1 MIHMNIKANIL
12 EFINREILN
21 GLQTVDENQE
31 LLISGTL
38 DSLSIMRVVS
48 YLEREAGIT
57 IPPLDIALENF
68 SSVNAMCDYLDSK

>member
-1 MIHMNIKANIL
+1 MNIKTNIL

-21 GLQTVDENQE
+21 GLHTIDENQE

-38 DSLSIMRVVS
+38 DSLSVMRVVS

-68 SSVNAMCDYLDSK
+68 RSVNAMCDYLDSK

>member
-1 MIHMNIKANIL
+1 MNIKKNIL

-21 GLQTVDENQE
+21 GLHTIDENQE

-38 DSLSIMRVVS
+38 DSLSVMRVVS

-68 SSVNAMCDYLDSK
+68 RSVNAMCDYLDSK

>member
-1 MIHMNIKANIL
+1 MNIKTNIL

-21 GLQTVDENQE
+21 GLHTIDENQE
-31 LLISGTL
+31 LLVSGTL
-38 DSLSIMRVVS
+38 DSLSVMRVVS

-68 SSVNAMCDYLDSK
+68 RSVNAMCDYLDSK